1 MQLSNLMSLDRK
13 YKVKHIYIGEDD
25 VQEWTQGVGKLTLMP
40 LMFRGIKKIIELNL
54 KKYHF
59 ARVECIIR
67 TEKKAFDFY
76 VKEDGIWDSLEKV
89 MEWAIDEEEYEM
101 CSKIKKVQERLY
113 NEDIS
118 YRG

>member
-1 MQLSNLMSLDRK
+1 MSLDRK

-89 MEWAIDEEEYEM
+89 MDWAIEEEEYEM
-101 CSKIKKVQERLY
+101 CSEIKKLHKELDKD
-113 NEDIS
+113 NTF
-118 YRG
+118 

>member
-1 MQLSNLMSLDRK
+1 LQLSNLMSLDRK

-25 VQEWTQGVGKLTLMP
+25 VQEWTQGVGKYTLMP

-67 TEKKAFDFY
+67 KEKKAFDFY

-89 MEWAIDEEEYEM
+89 MEWAIEEEEYEM
-101 CSKIKKVQERLY
+101 CSEIKKLEELLDKD
-113 NEDIS
+113 NTF
-118 YRG
+118 